1 MTVGT
6 QMSKA
11 IATVESATVSMKT
24 FALETEDEQAKQTFQ
39 QLAETFDD
47 ALATLRGRQQYIERQ
62 EPQYKQ
68 Q

>member
-6 QMSKA
+6 QMLKA
-11 IATVESATVSMKT
+11 IATVESASATMKS
-24 FALETEDEQAKQTFQ
+24 FALETEDEQAKKTFQ
-39 QLAETFDD
+39 QLACTFDD
-47 ALATLRGRQQYIERQ
+47 ALQTLKGREEYIQQQ